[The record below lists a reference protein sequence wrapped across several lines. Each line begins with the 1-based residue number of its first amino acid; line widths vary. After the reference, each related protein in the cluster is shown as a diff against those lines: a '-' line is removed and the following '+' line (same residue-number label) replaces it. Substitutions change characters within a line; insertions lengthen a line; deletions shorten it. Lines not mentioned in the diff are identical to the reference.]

1 MYKAQIMAVQIFSV
15 LALISAISA
24 ITFRQRGQ
32 KRWYYIFKPVT
43 TVFVMVIGGLVYY
56 TCESTYALIMLGSFV
71 FALAGD
77 ILLMNDKTFR
87 QGILAFMIAQVGFA
101 LGFMSLYG
109 FNLSLPVLIVLLVL
123 NGSFYVYIKKELKTF
138 ATIIAVYMLVIT
150 FMNWQAIGLALNHT
164 APVFTVI
171 AAASLLFTFSDAVI
185 AYNKF
190 KKPLKIAG
198 ILILS
203 TYWIAIYV
211 FVMAGLYVP

>member
-1 MYKAQIMAVQIFSV
+1 MAIQIFSV

-43 TVFVMVIGGLVYY
+43 TIFIMVIGGLVYY
-56 TCESTYALIMLGSFV
+56 KLESSYSLIMLGALV

-77 ILLMNDKTFR
+77 ILLMKDKTFR
-87 QGILAFMIAQVGFA
+87 QGIYAFMIAQAGFA
-101 LGFMSLYG
+101 IGFMSLYG
-109 FNLSLPVLIVLLVL
+109 FIPSLPVLLVLLLL
-123 NGSFYVYIKKELKTF
+123 NGSFFVYIRKDLKTF

-164 APVFTVI
+164 TPVFI
-171 AAASLLFTFSDAVI
+171 AIAVASLLFTFSDAVI

-211 FVMAGLYVP
+211 FVMAGLYVGN

>member
-1 MYKAQIMAVQIFSV
+1 MAIQIFSV

-24 ITFRQRGQ
+24 ITFRQREQ

-56 TCESTYALIMLGSFV
+56 KLESSYSLIMLGSLV

-87 QGILAFMIAQVGFA
+87 QGIYAFMIAQAGFA
-101 LGFMSLYG
+101 IGFMSLYG
-109 FNLSLPVLIVLLVL
+109 FNPSLPVLLVLLLL
-123 NGSFYVYIKKELKTF
+123 NGSFFVYIRKDLKTF

-150 FMNWQAIGLALNHT
+150 FMNWQAIGLALNHP
-164 APVFTVI
+164 APVFTAI
-171 AAASLLFTFSDAVI
+171 AVASLLFTFSDAVI

-211 FVMAGLYVP
+211 FVMAGLYLP